1 MTNHAPKA
9 GPSLIPTSQTI
20 EQLENMSMLPQ
31 GQLLRLARLNTP
43 TVYNGWEQITR
54 RDTAREG
61 FNLEDVKDFMPQM
74 GPMVGYAVTV
84 VIEPSRD
91 RHKSE
96 LPQA

>member
-1 MTNHAPKA
+1 
-9 GPSLIPTSQTI
+9 
-20 EQLENMSMLPQ
+20 MSMLPH
-31 GQLLRLARLNTP
+31 GELLRLTRLNTP